1 MERVASK
8 EEARQAV
15 ADARR
20 EHKTIALV
28 PTMGALHQGHL
39 SLVRAA
45 CERADY
51 VAVSIFVNPTQFG
64 PGEDFEA
71 YPRDLVHDIEL
82 LTAEGVNLVLTP
94 ATETMYATDAQVTV
108 DPGPLARRWEGEIR
122 PGHFTAVATIVAK
135 LFAIV
140 RPDIAFF
147 GEKDYQQL
155 RIVERVVRDLD
166 IPATIVGCPIVR
178 ERDGLAMSSRN
189 TRLAPRDRSA
199 ALALCEALEA
209 AARTV
214 AWGEASG
221 EVIEEAM
228 AAEFA
233 KRPGI
238 EMDYAAVVDPQ
249 TLEPMSVI
257 DRQARA
263 LVAGRIGSLRLI
275 DNAALVP
282 CEPGVTS

>member
-20 EHKTIALV
+20 EHKTVALV
-28 PTMGALHQGHL
+28 PTMGALHAGHL

-71 YPRDLVHDIEL
+71 YPRDLARDLEL
-82 LTAEGVNLVLTP
+82 LVAEGVNLVFTP
-94 ATETMYATDAQVTV
+94 AVEAMYAADAQVTV
-108 DPGPLARRWEGEIR
+108 DPGSLARRWEGEAR

-155 RIVERVVRDLD
+155 VLIGRMVRDLNMPVR
-166 IPATIVGCPIVR
+166 IEGVPTVR
-178 ERDGLAMSSRN
+178 EADGVARSSRN
-189 TRLAPRDRSA
+189 RYLSSEER
-199 ALALCEALEA
+199 
-209 AARTV
+209 
-214 AWGEASG
+214 
-221 EVIEEAM
+221 VIATTIPH
-228 AAEFA
+228 A
-233 KRPGI
+233 
-238 EMDYAAVVDPQ
+238 
-249 TLEPMSVI
+249 
-257 DRQARA
+257 
-263 LVAGRIGSLRLI
+263 
-275 DNAALVP
+275 
-282 CEPGVTS
+282 

>member
-1 MERVASK
+1 
-8 EEARQAV
+8 
-15 ADARR
+15 
-20 EHKTIALV
+20 
-28 PTMGALHQGHL
+28 
-39 SLVRAA
+39 
-45 CERADY
+45 
-51 VAVSIFVNPTQFG
+51 
-64 PGEDFEA
+64 
-71 YPRDLVHDIEL
+71 
-82 LTAEGVNLVLTP
+82 
-94 ATETMYATDAQVTV
+94 VTV
-108 DPGPLARRWEGEIR
+108 DPGSLARRWEGEAR

-140 RPDIAFF
+140 RPDVAYF

-189 TRLAPRDRSA
+189 TRLAPQDRTA

-209 AARTV
+209 AARAV
-214 AWGEASG
+214 AWGETSG
-221 EVIEEAM
+221 EVIQEAM

-233 KRPGI
+233 ARPGI
-238 EMDYAAVVDPQ
+238 DLDYAALVDPQ
-249 TLEPMSVI
+249 TLEPMSVV

-275 DNAALVP
+275 DNAPLVP
-282 CEPGVTS
+282 CESEVTA